1 MTPASV
7 AAASSDRVTNGCST
21 SIATVP
27 GVTVSWVLPISGA
40 SSLSASRAGIGMPS
54 TSVQKL
60 PSPVQAEKSVPSAAK
75 SAQVS

>member
-40 SSLSASRAGIGMPS
+40 SSPAASRAGTGMPS
-54 TSVQKL
+54 TSVQKS
-60 PSPVQAEKSVPSAAK
+60 PSHDEKLVPAAAAK
-75 SAQVS
+75 SAHVS